1 MSRIERAAPFLDD
14 GVSVVQDGSVCVVE
28 DPRFLSRPWAVLWID
43 YVDAVPPEGWFFL
56 KEDIGN
62 RKTILDC
69 LKHGILEVRGGPH
82 ILSDGGC
89 ARLARVVPE

>member
-14 GVSVVQDGSVCVVE
+14 GAVVVQDGAICVVE
-28 DPRFLSRPWAVLWID
+28 DPRFLSRPWAVLWIG
-43 YVDAVPPEGWFFL
+43 YAGVDAPDGWFFL

>member
-1 MSRIERAAPFLDD
+1 VVAPD
-14 GVSVVQDGSVCVVE
+14 
-28 DPRFLSRPWAVLWID
+28 
-43 YVDAVPPEGWFFL
+43 GWFFL

-89 ARLARVVPE
+89 ARLARVLPE